1 MKFNYQ
7 ARDQKGEVQSGQVEA
22 SSREA
27 AVTLLQ
33 RHGLYI
39 TFLEEV
45 AAPPFYAQIIK
56 IFERTSQKDIV
67 LFSRQLAIMFKSR
80 VPLVES
86 LEVLAVQARNLD
98 LKEKIFKI
106 SEEIEGGTTLSGAL
120 SKYPKIF
127 SPFYIA
133 MVRAGE
139 ASGKL
144 SEALSYLAEH
154 LERGY
159 HLASKLR
166 GAMIYPAMVI
176 FVAMIVFA
184 LMMFYI
190 IPQLTEVFLSSG
202 SELPLITKGAISL
215 SIFLKKWGIF
225 LILTLLGLIIFA
237 IRYSRTSQGKKFFD
251 QISLRLPLVSELLK
265 MICLSR
271 FAENLSTLISGG
283 LPIASALEISGEIV
297 GNSVYRE
304 IIFQTRDEV
313 RKGESISSILSR
325 FPEVFPPVFTQMT
338 LVGEKTGTLD
348 KTLRNIVSFYQKEVD
363 GTVDNLL
370 SILEPALI
378 IFLGLVVGGI
388 MASVLL
394 PLYQM
399 PGI

>member
-56 IFERTSQKDIV
+56 ILERTSQKDIV

-176 FVAMIVFA
+176 FVAIIVFT

-190 IPQLTEVFLSSG
+190 IPQLTEVLLSSG
-202 SELPLITKGAISL
+202 SELPLITKEQFPSP
-215 SIFLKKWGIF
+215 
-225 LILTLLGLIIFA
+225 
-237 IRYSRTSQGKKFFD
+237 FF
-251 QISLRLPLVSELLK
+251 
-265 MICLSR
+265 
-271 FAENLSTLISGG
+271 
-283 LPIASALEISGEIV
+283 
-297 GNSVYRE
+297 
-304 IIFQTRDEV
+304 
-313 RKGESISSILSR
+313 
-325 FPEVFPPVFTQMT
+325 
-338 LVGEKTGTLD
+338 
-348 KTLRNIVSFYQKEVD
+348 
-363 GTVDNLL
+363 
-370 SILEPALI
+370 
-378 IFLGLVVGGI
+378 
-388 MASVLL
+388 
-394 PLYQM
+394 
-399 PGI
+399 

>member
-27 AVTLLQ
+27 AITLLQ

-39 TFLEEV
+39 TFLEEI
-45 AAPPFYAQIIK
+45 AAPPFYAKIIK
-56 IFERTSQKDIV
+56 ILERTSQKDIV

-106 SEEIEGGTTLSGAL
+106 SKEIEGGTTLSGAL

-144 SEALSYLAEH
+144 SESLSYLAEH

-184 LMMFYI
+184 FMMFYI
-190 IPQLTEVFLSSG
+190 IPQLTEVLLSSG
-202 SELPLITKGAISL
+202 GELPLITKGAISL

-237 IRYSRTSQGKKFFD
+237 IRYSRSREGKKFFD

-297 GNSVYRE
+297 GNYVYRE

-313 RKGESISSILSR
+313 RRGESISSILSR

-348 KTLRNIVSFYQKEVD
+348 KTLLNIVSFYQKEVD

-378 IFLGLVVGGI
+378 IFLGLIVGGL

-394 PLYQM
+394 PLYQTS
-399 PGI
+399 GI

>member
-56 IFERTSQKDIV
+56 ILERTSQKDIV

-190 IPQLTEVFLSSG
+190 IPQLTEVLLASG
-202 SELPLITKGAISL
+202 GELPAITKIVISL
-215 SIFLKKWGIF
+215 SAFLRKWGLL
-225 LILTLLGLIIFA
+225 LILVLLILVIFA
-237 IRYSRTSQGKKFFD
+237 IRYSRSQEGKKFFD
-251 QISLRLPLVSELLK
+251 QISLRFPITSELVR

-283 LPIASALEISGEIV
+283 LPIARALEISGDIV
-297 GNSVYRE
+297 GNTVYKE
-304 IIFQTRDEV
+304 IIFQTRDGV
-313 RKGESISSILSR
+313 RKGEPISSTLAR
-325 FPEVFPPVFTQMT
+325 FPEIFPPVFTQMT
-338 LVGEKTGTLD
+338 AVGEKTGTLD
-348 KTLRNIVSFYQKEVD
+348 KTLLEIVSFYQKETD
-363 GTVDNLL
+363 RTIDNLL
-370 SILEPALI
+370 SILEPVLI
-378 IFLGLVVGGI
+378 IFLGLVVGGL

-394 PLYQM
+394 PLYRVA
-399 PGI
+399 GV

>member
-56 IFERTSQKDIV
+56 ILERTSQKDIV

-133 MVRAGE
+133 MVRTGE

-159 HLASKLR
+159 HLASKLK
-166 GAMIYPAMVI
+166 GAMIYPAMVL
-176 FVAMIVFA
+176 FVAIIVLA

-190 IPQLTEVFLSSG
+190 IPQLTEVLLASG
-202 SELPLITKGAISL
+202 GELPAITKIVISL
-215 SIFLKKWGIF
+215 SAFLRKWGLL
-225 LILTLLGLIIFA
+225 LILVLLILVIFA
-237 IRYSRTSQGKKFFD
+237 IRYSRSQEGKKFFD
-251 QISLRLPLVSELLK
+251 QISLRFPITSELVR

-283 LPIASALEISGEIV
+283 LPIARALEISGDIV
-297 GNSVYRE
+297 GNTVYKE
-304 IIFQTRDEV
+304 IIFQTRDGV
-313 RKGESISSILSR
+313 RKGEPISSTLAR
-325 FPEVFPPVFTQMT
+325 FPEIFPPVFTQMT
-338 LVGEKTGTLD
+338 AVGEKTGTLD
-348 KTLRNIVSFYQKEVD
+348 KTLLEIVSFYQKETD
-363 GTVDNLL
+363 RTIDNLL

-378 IFLGLVVGGI
+378 IFLGLVVGGL

-394 PLYQM
+394 PLYRVA
-399 PGI
+399 GV